1 MGPLRYE
8 VSEPR
13 KRRRLLHF
21 DRYPHHVTD
30 SPTTAPAARHAL
42 RQDAERNRQRIL
54 QAAASVFAEHGL
66 GAPMD
71 AVADRA
77 GVGVGTVYR
86 RFPDKEALVE
96 ALFEARI
103 GRIIGIA
110 DEALAMTRAWA
121 GLLHFLHEVAHL
133 QAGDRGLREIALSTG
148 YGRSR
153 VAALRT
159 RVARSV
165 DRLVERAQAEGELRQ
180 GMTGNDI
187 PLLLFMVGEVAQ
199 NSRGLRP
206 DLASRYLGLLTD
218 GMRARSDVTPLEQ
231 PMTDD
236 ELEAFMQGWG
246 PAPR

>member
-1 MGPLRYE
+1 MSDTATTAADTAPPLR
-8 VSEPR
+8 R
-13 KRRRLLHF
+13 
-21 DRYPHHVTD
+21 
-30 SPTTAPAARHAL
+30 
-42 RQDAERNRQRIL
+42 DAERNRQRIL
-54 QAAASVFAEHGL
+54 RAAELVFAEHGL

-71 AVADRA
+71 AVAHRA

-86 RFPDKEALVE
+86 RFRDKEALVE
-96 ALFEARI
+96 ALFEARV

-110 DEALAMTRAWA
+110 DEALECSSGWT
-121 GLLHFLHEVAHL
+121 GLLHFLREVSLL

-165 DRLVERAQAEGELRQ
+165 DQLVDRAQAEGELREEI
-180 GMTGNDI
+180 TGNDI

-206 DLASRYLGLLTD
+206 GLASRYLGLLVD
-218 GMRARSDVTPLEQ
+218 GMRTRSGSTPLEQ
-231 PMTDD
+231 SMDDD